1 MRIKFYYLRR
11 AMCMVLALLMVLA
24 VGCRK
29 DPTNDPTQDPP
40 VDDPKPP
47 VDGETAGVG
56 KPSDLRINLLSEP
69 FAVDRSNL
77 RFSWTMNSSKQ
88 NETQTAYRIVVAQTA
103 SKMEAKEYVFDS
115 EWIESSESAGV
126 EVEGLSSKLKDNT
139 LYYWSVA
146 TRDTAG
152 AEAYSDAKPFSTAV
166 GKDWANLA
174 GIWAGKAHES
184 GEEEELATE
193 WTDYEMN
200 VEFSIDANAVGFIIR
215 GMDAKNFYMWQ
226 FKIENGK
233 ALLCPHVYKDGKFV
247 NNSSIAKIEIPS
259 SVAFGV
265 GDTIHAR
272 IECDGD
278 TITTSI
284 KKGEDYVVVDER
296 DMSAYGFAEG
306 TVGVRTGGSEFGKL
320 YAMEIHHMDGRLLYR
335 SNFAGEENPFS
346 KCTIADGAL
355 IVSKA
360 LSTGDFLDRE
370 AAMDFASNKSSD
382 SFVFLRTELN
392 LTADQLAKLDKALLS
407 VTATSP
413 ESTRQFVYNMYVNG
427 TIVGVGPSRYG
438 KTPAG
443 KNELFYNTYDVTA
456 LLKSGD
462 NCLSTINYTTAGRA
476 FLSQLT
482 LHYTDGTSEVVSNS
496 ARDAEKWTSLAADK
510 VFGKNNSIGTNYYLA
525 HANNIN
531 SALYP
536 YGFAEASFD
545 DSAWNGVFVGDPIQT
560 GMSLVPSETDNVSRF
575 ESTEKVT
582 VKKLDNGDYVI
593 DLGGEIIGGIRFTV
607 TLPAAA
613 TLKVY
618 YGEQLGEDGSVKY
631 KMMTTNVYEET
642 WQLTAGKQTIETID
656 MLAYRYVQISGCPVE
671 ITPDMVKGLEIRAP
685 FREEASDFNSD
696 NRLLNDLY
704 DLMKRT
710 IKITTQDLFVDS
722 QSRERLAYEGDLII
736 NLLASYAFG
745 NDYSIG
751 RFSAEYLYTHRTW
764 PAEYYLFAAQ
774 FALEDYMVTGDLAS
788 LETFY
793 NVIKTRVYTQHLNSD
808 IGLLTSGT
816 SSGPSAENAVLIDW
830 PMAERDGYDSSVT
843 YNTVLNAVA
852 VGTYEALA
860 KIAYAT
866 GNDKEAATFEELADG
881 IRTTMIDLLYNEETG
896 MFSDGLTAEGTP
908 AEHCAQH
915 ATAYAL
921 AYGIYDNQAMADDMA
936 AAIADQG
943 EIRMS
948 VYGSYFLLKGLY
960 ESGNGDVANALML
973 DENVEEGARTWAY
986 MMYMM
991 DATITTEAWNSTIKN
1006 NMTLS
1011 HAWGA
1016 APAYAIT
1023 RGIFGITPTTP
1034 GYATFDVRFQ
1044 TEGIGKASIAVPTVK
1059 GDVEAS
1065 FDSTGAAYTASVT
1078 VPANTKATIYL
1089 PATEGATLTVNGE
1102 AAQGSYKNG
1111 FISLTVGSGEWNFEV
1126 K

>member
-1 MRIKFYYLRR
+1 MRKVSRYIRR
-11 AMCMVLALLMVLA
+11 TLCLALALLMTLA
-24 VGCRK
+24 TACTPK
-29 DPTNDPTQDPP
+29 NP
-40 VDDPKPP
+40 PKPP
-47 VDGETAGVG
+47 VEGSDDSAG
-56 KPSDLRINLLSEP
+56 KPTDLRINLLSEP

-77 RFSWTMNSSKQ
+77 RFSWVMNDPDQ
-88 NETQTAYRIVVAQTA
+88 NEKQTAYRIVVAQTA
-103 SKMEAKEYVFDS
+103 AKMEAKEYVYDS
-115 EWIESSESAGV
+115 EWVESSASTGV
-126 EVEGLSSKLKDNT
+126 EAEGLSSKLKDNT

-146 TRDTAG
+146 TRDASG
-152 AEAYSDAKPFSTAV
+152 AEVSADAKPFSTAV
-166 GKDWANLA
+166 GSGWAA
-174 GIWAGKAHES
+174 TEGIWAGKAQGV

-193 WTDYEMN
+193 WTDYAMEI
-200 VEFSIDANAVGFIIR
+200 EFSIDASAVGFIFR
-215 GMDAKNFYMWQ
+215 AKDAKNFYMWQ
-226 FKIENGK
+226 FKTDGNK
-233 ALLCPHVYKDGKFV
+233 AYLNPHVFKDGKFV
-247 NNSSIAKIEIPS
+247 NNSSIAKIELPS

-265 GDTIHAR
+265 GEIVHAR
-272 IECDGD
+272 MECDGD
-278 TITTSI
+278 TVITSI
-284 KKGEDYVVVDER
+284 KNGEDYVVVDER
-296 DMSAYGFAEG
+296 DMSEYGFDEG
-306 TVGVRTGGSEFGKL
+306 TVGVRTGGSEYGKV
-320 YAMEIHHMDGRLLYR
+320 YSMEIHHLDGGLLYR
-335 SNFAGEENPFS
+335 SDFAGGQNPFS
-346 KCTIADGAL
+346 KCTITDDAL
-355 IVSKA
+355 VVSKA
-360 LSTGDFLDRE
+360 LSTGDFLDRD
-370 AAMDFASNKSSD
+370 AAKDFASNKSSD
-382 SFVFLRTELN
+382 CFVFLRTELG
-392 LTADQLAKLDKALLS
+392 LTDAQLAKLDKALLS

-413 ESTRQFVYNMYVNG
+413 ETTRQFVYNMYVNG

-443 KNELFYNTYDVTA
+443 KTELYYNTYDVTA
-456 LLKSGD
+456 LLKAGD
-462 NCLSTINYTTAGRA
+462 NCLSAINYTMSGRA

-482 LHYTDGTSEVVSNS
+482 LYYTDGTSEVVSNS
-496 ARDAEKWTSLAADK
+496 ARDAEQWTSMSADD
-510 VFGKNNSIGTNYYLA
+510 VFGKDNSIGTNYYLA

-536 YGFAEASFD
+536 YGFAEVGFD
-545 DSAWNGVFVGDPIQT
+545 DAAWNGVFVGEPIHA
-560 GMSLVPSETDNVSRF
+560 GMALVPSQTDNVSRF

-593 DLGGEIIGGIRFTV
+593 DLGGEIIGGIRFTA
-607 TLPAAA
+607 TLPADA

-618 YGEQLGEDGSVKY
+618 YGEQLGEDGTVKY

-642 WQLTAGKQTIETID
+642 WSLVAGKQTIETID

-671 ITPDMVKGLEIRAP
+671 ITSDMVKGLEIRAP
-685 FREEASDFNSD
+685 FRADASDFTSD

-710 IKITTQDLFVDS
+710 IKMTTQDLFVDS

-736 NLLASYAFG
+736 NLLAAYAFG

-751 RFSAEYLYTHRTW
+751 RFSAEYLYTNRTW

-788 LETFY
+788 LEEFY
-793 NVIKTRVYTQHLNSD
+793 NVIKSRVYTEHLNAD

-816 SSGPSAENAVLIDW
+816 SQGPSAQNAVLIDW
-830 PMAERDGYDSSVT
+830 PLAERDGYDSSVT

-860 KIAYAT
+860 KIATAT
-866 GNDKEAATFEELADG
+866 GNDKEAETFEELADS
-881 IRTTMIDLLYNEETG
+881 IRSTMIVSLYNEETG
-896 MFSDGLTAEGTP
+896 LFSDGLNAEGVP
-908 AEHCAQH
+908 SKHSAQH

-921 AYGIYDNQAMADDMA
+921 AFGIYKNQAMADAMA
-936 AAIADQG
+936 AAIAEQG

-973 DENVEEGARTWAY
+973 DENTEEGARTWAY
-986 MMYMM
+986 MMYVMN
-991 DATITTEAWNSTIKN
+991 ATITTEAWNSAIKN

-1023 RGIFGITPTTP
+1023 RGIFGIKPTTA

-1044 TEGIGKASIAVPTVK
+1044 TKGIGKASIAVPTIK
-1059 GDVEAS
+1059 GEIDAS
-1065 FDSTGAAYTASVT
+1065 FDSTGTAYTASVT
-1078 VPANTKATIYL
+1078 VPANTEATVYL
-1089 PATEGATLTVNGE
+1089 PAAEGATVTVNGE
-1102 AAQGSYKNG
+1102 TVQGSYRNG
-1111 FISLTVGSGEWNFEV
+1111 FISVKVGSGEWNFEV

>member
-1 MRIKFYYLRR
+1 
-11 AMCMVLALLMVLA
+11 
-24 VGCRK
+24 
-29 DPTNDPTQDPP
+29 
-40 VDDPKPP
+40 
-47 VDGETAGVG
+47 
-56 KPSDLRINLLSEP
+56 
-69 FAVDRSNL
+69 
-77 RFSWTMNSSKQ
+77 
-88 NETQTAYRIVVAQTA
+88 
-103 SKMEAKEYVFDS
+103 
-115 EWIESSESAGV
+115 
-126 EVEGLSSKLKDNT
+126 VEGLSSKLKDNT

-146 TRDTAG
+146 TRDASGT
-152 AEAYSDAKPFSTAV
+152 EAYADPKPFSTAV
-166 GKDWANLA
+166 GGGWASMA
-174 GIWAGKAHES
+174 GIWAGKAQGAAG
-184 GEEEELATE
+184 GEAEVATE
-193 WTDYEMN
+193 WTDYTMD
-200 VEFSIDANAVGFIIR
+200 VEFVIDEVAVGFIIR
-215 GMDAKNFYMWQ
+215 AKDAKNFYMWQ
-226 FKIENGK
+226 FKAEGGK
-233 ALLCPHVYKDGKFV
+233 AYLYPHVYKDGKFV
-247 NNSSIAKIEIPS
+247 NNSSIAKIEIPANA
-259 SVAFGV
+259 AFDI
-265 GDTIHAR
+265 GDTVEAQIN
-272 IECDGD
+272 CDGD
-278 TITTSI
+278 TVTTSI
-284 KKGEDYVVVDER
+284 KVGEDYVVIDER
-296 DMSAYGFAEG
+296 DMSEYGIDEG
-306 TVGVRTGGSEFGKL
+306 TVGVRTGGKETGRL
-320 YAMEIHHMDGRLLYR
+320 YAMEIHHLDGGLLYC
-335 SNFAGEENPFS
+335 SNFAGGENPFS

-355 IVSKA
+355 VVSKA
-360 LSTGDFLDRE
+360 LSTGDFLDRD
-370 AAMDFASNKSSD
+370 AAKDFASNKNSD
-382 SFVFLRTELN
+382 SFVFLRTELA
-392 LTADQLAKLDKALLS
+392 LTDDQLAKLDRALLS

-413 ESTRQFVYNMYVNG
+413 ETTRQFVYNMYVNG

-443 KNELFYNTYDVTA
+443 KTELYYNTYDVTA
-456 LLKSGD
+456 LLKAGD
-462 NCLSTINYTTAGRA
+462 NCLSAINYTMSGRA

-496 ARDAEKWTSLAADK
+496 ARDAEKWTSLPADD
-510 VFGKNNSIGTNYYLA
+510 VFGKDNSIGTNYYLA

-536 YGFAEASFD
+536 HGFAEVGFD
-545 DSAWNGVFVGDPIQT
+545 DAAWNGVFVGEPIHA
-560 GMSLVPSETDNVSRF
+560 GMALVPSQTDNVSRF

-593 DLGGEIIGGIRFTV
+593 DLGGEIIGGIRFTA
-607 TLPAAA
+607 TLPADA

-618 YGEQLGEDGSVKY
+618 YGEQLGEDGTVKY

-685 FREEASDFNSD
+685 FREDASDFTSD

-710 IKITTQDLFVDS
+710 IKMTTQDLFVDS

-751 RFSAEYLYTHRTW
+751 RFSAEYLCMNRTW

-788 LETFY
+788 LESFY
-793 NVIKTRVYTQHLNSD
+793 NVIKSRVYTEHLNED
-808 IGLLTSGT
+808 IGMLTSGT
-816 SSGPSAENAVLIDW
+816 SQGPSAQNAVLIDW
-830 PMAERDGYDSSVT
+830 PLAERDGYDSTVT

-860 KIAYAT
+860 KIATAT
-866 GNDKEAATFEELADG
+866 GNDKEGKTFMMLADG
-881 IRTTMIDLLYNEETG
+881 IRTAMIDLLYNEETG
-896 MFSDGLTAEGTP
+896 LFADGLNAEGVPST
-908 AEHCAQH
+908 HYAQH

-921 AYGIYDNQAMADDMA
+921 AYGIYDNQAMADAMA
-936 AAIADQG
+936 AAIAEQS

-973 DENVEEGARTWAY
+973 DENTEEGARTWAY
-986 MMYMM
+986 MMYVMN
-991 DATITTEAWNSTIKN
+991 ATITTEAWNSTIKN

-1011 HAWGA
+1011 HAWGS

-1023 RGIFGITPTTP
+1023 RGIFGITPTTA

-1044 TEGIGKASIAVPTVK
+1044 TGGIGKASIAVPTIK
-1059 GDVEAS
+1059 GDIEAA
-1065 FDSTGAAYTASVT
+1065 FDSTGAAYTASVV
-1078 VPANTKATIYL
+1078 VPANTEATIYL
-1089 PATEGATLTVNGE
+1089 PAAEGATVTVNGE
-1102 AAQGSYKNG
+1102 AVQGSYSDG
-1111 FISLTVGSGEWNFEV
+1111 FISVKVGSGEWNFEV

>member
-1 MRIKFYYLRR
+1 MRKVSRYIRR
-11 AMCMVLALLMVLA
+11 TLCLALALLMTLA
-24 VGCRK
+24 TACTPK
-29 DPTNDPTQDPP
+29 NP
-40 VDDPKPP
+40 PKPP
-47 VDGETAGVG
+47 VEGGDDSAG
-56 KPSDLRINLLSEP
+56 KPTDLRINLLSEP

-77 RFSWTMNSSKQ
+77 RFSWVMNDPDQ
-88 NETQTAYRIVVAQTA
+88 NEKQTAYRIVVAQTA
-103 SKMEAKEYVFDS
+103 AKMEAKEYVYDS
-115 EWIESSESAGV
+115 EWVESSASTGV
-126 EVEGLSSKLKDNT
+126 EAEGLSSKLKDNT

-146 TRDTAG
+146 TRDASG
-152 AEAYSDAKPFSTAV
+152 AEVFADAKPFSTAV
-166 GKDWANLA
+166 GSGWAA
-174 GIWAGKAHES
+174 TEGIWAGKAQGV

-193 WTDYEMN
+193 WTDYAMEI
-200 VEFSIDANAVGFIIR
+200 EFSIDASAVGFIFR
-215 GMDAKNFYMWQ
+215 AKDAKNFYMWQ
-226 FKIENGK
+226 FKTDGNK
-233 ALLCPHVYKDGKFV
+233 AYLNPHVFKDGKFV
-247 NNSSIAKIEIPS
+247 NNSSIAKIELPS

-265 GDTIHAR
+265 GEIVHAR
-272 IECDGD
+272 MECDGD
-278 TITTSI
+278 TVITSI
-284 KKGEDYVVVDER
+284 KNGEDYVVVDER
-296 DMSAYGFAEG
+296 DMSEYGFDEG
-306 TVGVRTGGSEFGKL
+306 TVGVRTGGSEYGKV
-320 YAMEIHHMDGRLLYR
+320 YSMEIHHLDGGLLYR
-335 SNFAGEENPFS
+335 SDFAGGQNPFS
-346 KCTIADGAL
+346 KCTITDDAL
-355 IVSKA
+355 VVSKA
-360 LSTGDFLDRE
+360 LSTGDFLDRD
-370 AAMDFASNKSSD
+370 AAKDFASNKSSD
-382 SFVFLRTELN
+382 SFVFLRTELG
-392 LTADQLAKLDKALLS
+392 LTDAQLAKLDKAILS

-413 ESTRQFVYNMYVNG
+413 ETTRQFVYNMYVNG

-443 KNELFYNTYDVTA
+443 KTELYYNTYDVTA
-456 LLKSGD
+456 LLKAGD
-462 NCLSTINYTTAGRA
+462 NCLSAINYTMSGRA

-482 LHYTDGTSEVVSNS
+482 LYYTDGTSEVVSNS
-496 ARDAEKWTSLAADK
+496 ARDAEQWTSMSADD
-510 VFGKNNSIGTNYYLA
+510 VFGKDNSIGTNYYLA

-536 YGFAEASFD
+536 YGFAEVGFD
-545 DSAWNGVFVGDPIQT
+545 DAAWNGVFVGEPIHA
-560 GMSLVPSETDNVSRF
+560 GMALVPSQTDNVSRF

-593 DLGGEIIGGIRFTV
+593 DLGGEIIGGIRFTA
-607 TLPAAA
+607 TLPADA

-618 YGEQLGEDGSVKY
+618 YGEQLGEDGTVKY

-642 WQLTAGKQTIETID
+642 WSLVAGKQTIETID

-671 ITPDMVKGLEIRAP
+671 ITSDMVKGLEIRAP
-685 FREEASDFNSD
+685 FRADASDFTSD

-710 IKITTQDLFVDS
+710 IKMTTQDLFVDS

-736 NLLASYAFG
+736 NLLAAYAFG

-751 RFSAEYLYTHRTW
+751 RFSAEYLYMNRTW

-788 LETFY
+788 LEEFY
-793 NVIKTRVYTQHLNSD
+793 NVIKSRVYTEHLNAD

-816 SSGPSAENAVLIDW
+816 SQGPSAQNAVLIDW
-830 PMAERDGYDSSVT
+830 PLAERDGYDSSVT

-860 KIAYAT
+860 KIATAT
-866 GNDKEAATFEELADG
+866 GNDKEADTFEELADS
-881 IRTTMIDLLYNEETG
+881 IRSTMIVSLYNEETG
-896 MFSDGLTAEGTP
+896 LFSDGLNAEGVP
-908 AEHCAQH
+908 SKHSAQH

-921 AYGIYDNQAMADDMA
+921 AFGIYKNQAMADAMA
-936 AAIADQG
+936 AAIAEQG

-973 DENVEEGARTWAY
+973 DENTEEGARTWAY
-986 MMYMM
+986 MMYVMN
-991 DATITTEAWNSTIKN
+991 ATITTEAWNSAIKN

-1023 RGIFGITPTTP
+1023 RGIFGIKPTTA

-1044 TEGIGKASIAVPTVK
+1044 TKGIGKASIAVPTIK
-1059 GDVEAS
+1059 GEIDAS
-1065 FDSTGAAYTASVT
+1065 FDSTGTAYTASVT
-1078 VPANTKATIYL
+1078 VPANTEATVYL
-1089 PATEGATLTVNGE
+1089 PAAEGATVTVNGE
-1102 AAQGSYKNG
+1102 TVQGSYRNG
-1111 FISLTVGSGEWNFEV
+1111 FISVKVGSGEWNFEV